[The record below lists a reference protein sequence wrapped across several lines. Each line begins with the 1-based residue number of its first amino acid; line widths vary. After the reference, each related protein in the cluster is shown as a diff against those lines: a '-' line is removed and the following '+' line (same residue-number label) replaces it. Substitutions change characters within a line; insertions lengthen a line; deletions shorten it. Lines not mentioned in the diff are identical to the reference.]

1 MMEAVSTP
9 GSCDKSLNTLPPR
22 SAVQEGGVCGSD
34 CTSYGGCIMTVHFMG
49 MVVHPGRTPSDPGT
63 DQFYLLKEAFVLG
76 LMPGVE

>member
-1 MMEAVSTP
+1 MMEAVSAP
-9 GSCDKSLNTLPPR
+9 GSCDKGPNTLPPR

-34 CTSYGGCIMTVHFMG
+34 CTSYGDCITTVHFMG
-49 MVVHPGRTPSDPGT
+49 MIVHPGWTSSDPGM